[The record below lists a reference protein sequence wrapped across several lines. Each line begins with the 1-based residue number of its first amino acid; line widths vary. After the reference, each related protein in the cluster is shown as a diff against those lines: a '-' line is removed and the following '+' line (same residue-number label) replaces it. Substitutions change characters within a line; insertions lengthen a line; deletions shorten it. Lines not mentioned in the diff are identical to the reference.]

1 MQHYLF
7 IVKTFRLLREHEPWK
22 LALIFV
28 LTLLL
33 GVMSGFSIVMLI
45 PLLQLL
51 SIGAG
56 EEPEG
61 VALFIQNLAE
71 KSGISLTIGNIL
83 LVYMVLLTVSALL
96 QYRKSILDARYQQT
110 LIYTIRRSL
119 FRKIIMAD
127 WQLLNSRSKTNHLQV
142 LTREVPNL
150 ANYYFFY
157 LKLLTTVIMMTAY
170 TVYAMLV
177 SAGFTLII
185 IVFGALLFFLLRSF
199 LSRSFRLGQGYVDSY
214 NRLLKYIDDFWQ
226 TVKIAKVHSSED
238 YYFNRFDEASTS
250 LLNMEY
256 RMQRNWSLPQLIQRI
271 VGLIVLV
278 GIVWFGYRSG
288 SVPMA
293 SFVILILLFS
303 RIFPQLIAINTDIS
317 MIVSNVPSVKLVM
330 QLNDDLPEPGVAG
343 SGVHDAVELKKEIS
357 LEGVSFAYPDG
368 AMAADGRVAV
378 AGTMDAAASGDS
390 GATGGKIFD
399 RFGAVIRA
407 NAITGIVGQSGRG
420 KTTLID
426 LIAGLQKPSEGRI
439 LIDGSVLDDELLPRW
454 KAGLGY
460 LPQDPFFI
468 DGTLRENLVWDSGG
482 RPAKAGSALSSGG
495 RHGDA
500 SPVDGGG
507 RGDASPGNGSGS
519 RDSSHGHS
527 NAISDEEIWE
537 VLAQVNATHLVKRF
551 RKGLDAFIVNYH
563 TSFSGGECQR
573 LALARVLL
581 RNPSVLLLDE
591 ATSSLDPENE
601 TAIMEVLARLKERIT
616 IVFVTHRESV
626 VRWFDEVIK
635 I

>member
-1 MQHYLF
+1 MLSFVFRPHTMHKYLF

-22 LALIFV
+22 LALIFI
-28 LTLLL
+28 LTLLQ
-33 GVMSGFSIVMLI
+33 GVTSGFSIVLLI

-51 SIGAG
+51 SIGTSGA
-56 EEPEG
+56 EPEG
-61 VALFIQNLAE
+61 VALFIQNLAD
-71 KSGISLTIGNIL
+71 KAGISLTIGSVL
-83 LVYMVLLTVSALL
+83 VVYMVLLTLIALL

-110 LIYTIRRSL
+110 FIYTLRRSL

-127 WQLLNSRSKTNHLQV
+127 WQLLSMRSKTNHLQV

-157 LKLLTTVIMMTAY
+157 LKLLTTVIMTAAY
-170 TVYAMLV
+170 TLYAMLV
-177 SAGFTLII
+177 SVGFTLII
-185 IVFGALLFFLLRSF
+185 IAVGILVFFSLRTF

-250 LLNMEY
+250 LLDMEY

-271 VGLIVLV
+271 VGLVVLV

-288 SVPMA
+288 TVPMA

-303 RIFPQLIAINTDIS
+303 RIFPQLIAINTDIN
-317 MIVSNVPSVKLVM
+317 MIVSNVASVKLVM
-330 QLNDDLPEPGVAG
+330 QLNEDLPEPGARGERREV
-343 SGVHDAVELKKEIS
+343 SVEPRKKLKIS
-357 LEGVSFAYPDG
+357 IRLEAITFSYPDG
-368 AMAADGRVAV
+368 ERLFDGFSAEIK
-378 AGTMDAAASGDS
+378 AY
-390 GATGGKIFD
+390 
-399 RFGAVIRA
+399 
-407 NAITGIVGQSGRG
+407 AITGVVGQSGRG

-439 LIDGSVLDDELLPRW
+439 LIDGQVLVDAAGPVKETAGADGTATSGELLARW

-468 DGTLRENLVWDSGG
+468 DGTLRENLVWDS
-482 RPAKAGSALSSGG
+482 SG
-495 RHGDA
+495 
-500 SPVDGGG
+500 V
-507 RGDASPGNGSGS
+507 
-519 RDSSHGHS
+519 
-527 NAISDEEIWE
+527 SDEEIWE
-537 VLAQVNATHLVKRF
+537 VLEQVNAAHLVKRF
-551 RKGLDAFIVNYH
+551 RKGLDAFLVNYH

-581 RNPSVLLLDE
+581 RRPSVLLLDE

-601 TAIMEVLARLKERIT
+601 ATIMEVLALLKERIT

-626 VRWFDEVIK
+626 TRWFDEVIK

>member
-1 MQHYLF
+1 ML
-7 IVKTFRLLREHEPWK
+7 
-22 LALIFV
+22 
-28 LTLLL
+28 
-33 GVMSGFSIVMLI
+33 LI

-56 EEPEG
+56 EATEG
-61 VALFIQNLAE
+61 VALFIQNLADRA
-71 KSGISLTIGNIL
+71 GIELTVGSIL
-83 LVYMVLLTVSALL
+83 LVYMVLLTLTALL
-96 QYRKSILDARYQQT
+96 QYWKALLDARYQQT
-110 LIYTIRRSL
+110 FIYTLRRRL

-157 LKLLTTVIMMTAY
+157 LKLLTTLIMTAAY
-170 TVYAMLV
+170 TLYAMLV

-185 IVFGALLFFLLRSF
+185 IAVGIIVFFLLRRF
-199 LSRSFRLGQGYVDSY
+199 LMRSFRLGKGYVDSY

-256 RMQRNWSLPQLIQRI
+256 RMQKNWSVPQLIQRI
-271 VGLIVLV
+271 VGLAVLV

-288 SVPMA
+288 TIPMA

-303 RIFPQLIAINTDIS
+303 RIYPQLIAINTDVN
-317 MIVSNVPSVKLVM
+317 MIVSNVASVKLVM
-330 QLNDDLPEPGVAG
+330 QLDEDLPEPGATAG
-343 SGVHDAVELKKEIS
+343 GVHPSVALKKEIR
-357 LEGVSFAYPDG
+357 LEDITFAYPDG
-368 AMAADGRVAV
+368 E
-378 AGTMDAAASGDS
+378 
-390 GATGGKIFD
+390 KLFD

-426 LIAGLQKPSEGRI
+426 LIAGLQRPGAGKI
-439 LIDGSVLDDELLPRW
+439 FIDGVPLDEDLLPAWR
-454 KAGLGY
+454 AGLGY

-482 RPAKAGSALSSGG
+482 RPADENRAGASGG
-495 RHGDA
+495 RSGDN
-500 SPVDGGG
+500 DH
-507 RGDASPGNGSGS
+507 RGSISGV
-519 RDSSHGHS
+519 
-527 NAISDEEIWE
+527 SDEEIMA
-537 VLAQVNATHLVKRF
+537 VLEQVNAVHLVTRF
-551 RKGLDAFIVNYH
+551 RKGLDAFIVNYPFA
-563 TSFSGGECQR
+563 FSGGECQR

-581 RNPSVLLLDE
+581 RRPSVLLLDE
-591 ATSSLDPENE
+591 ATSSLDAENE
-601 TAIMEVLARLKERIT
+601 ATVMEVLAGLKKNIT

-626 VRWFDEVIK
+626 TRWFDEVIS

>member
-1 MQHYLF
+1 MGSYIF
-7 IVKTFRLLREHEPWK
+7 IVKTFRLLKEHKPWM
-22 LALIFV
+22 LVQIFL
-28 LTLLL
+28 LTLLQ

-51 SIGAG
+51 SIGSG
-56 EEPEG
+56 EGPDG
-61 VALFIQNLAE
+61 IALFIQNLAE
-71 KSGISLTIGNIL
+71 NAGISLTIGSIL
-83 LVYMVLLTVSALL
+83 LVYMVLLTISALL
-96 QYRKSILDARYQQT
+96 QYWKAILDARYQQT
-110 LIYTIRRSL
+110 FIYTLRRRL

-150 ANYYFFY
+150 ASYYFFY
-157 LKLLTTVIMMTAY
+157 LRLLTTMIMTAAY
-170 TVYAMLV
+170 TTYALLV
-177 SAGFTLII
+177 SAPFTLII
-185 IVFGALLFFLLRSF
+185 IAVGGLLFIILRRFLLK
-199 LSRSFRLGQGYVDSY
+199 SFRLGQGYVDSY
-214 NRLLKYIDDFWQ
+214 SRLLKYIDDFWQ

-238 YYFNRFDEASTS
+238 YYYNRFDEASTS
-250 LLNMEY
+250 LLDMEY

-271 VGLIVLV
+271 AGLIVLV

-303 RIFPQLIAINTDIS
+303 RIFPQLTAINTDIN

-330 QLNDDLPEPGVAG
+330 QLDDDLPDPAVRKSE
-343 SGVHDAVELKKEIS
+343 VHRALTLKEGIRLEDIS
-357 LEGVSFAYPDG
+357 FSWPDG
-368 AMAADGRVAV
+368 
-378 AGTMDAAASGDS
+378 
-390 GATGGKIFD
+390 GKLFERIS
-399 RFGAVIRA
+399 AVIRA
-407 NAITGIVGQSGRG
+407 HSITGIIGQSGVG

-426 LIAGLQKPSEGRI
+426 LIAGLQKPGGGRI
-439 LIDGSVLDDELLPRW
+439 LIDGKSLDEDLLPCW

-482 RPAKAGSALSSGG
+482 RGDHGQGDGSA
-495 RHGDA
+495 
-500 SPVDGGG
+500 VTQ
-507 RGDASPGNGSGS
+507 GSGS
-519 RDSSHGHS
+519 RGVQVRGG
-527 NAISDEEIWE
+527 AQLPISGGVTDEEIMS
-537 VLAQVNATHLVKRF
+537 VLEQVNAAHLVSRF
-551 RKGLDAFIVNYH
+551 RKGLDAFLVNYH

-581 RNPSVLLLDE
+581 RRPTVLLLDE
-591 ATSSLDPENE
+591 ATSSLDAENE
-601 TAIMEVLARLKERIT
+601 ATVMEVLAKLKVHIT

>member
-1 MQHYLF
+1 MRKYLF
-7 IVKTFRLLREHEPWK
+7 FISTFGLLRDHKPWK
-22 LALIFV
+22 LTLIFL

-33 GVMSGFSIVMLI
+33 GVTGGFSIVLLI

-56 EEPEG
+56 EATEG
-61 VALFIQNLAE
+61 VALFIQNLADRA
-71 KSGISLTIGNIL
+71 GIELTIGSIL
-83 LVYMVLLTVSALL
+83 LVYMVLLTLTALL
-96 QYRKSILDARYQQT
+96 QYWKALLDARYQQT
-110 LIYTIRRSL
+110 FIYTLRRRL

-157 LKLLTTVIMMTAY
+157 LKLLTTLIMTAAY
-170 TVYAMLV
+170 TLYAMLV

-185 IVFGALLFFLLRSF
+185 IAVGIIVFFLLRRF
-199 LSRSFRLGQGYVDSY
+199 LMRSFRLGKGYVDSY

-256 RMQRNWSLPQLIQRI
+256 RMQKNWSVPQLIQRI
-271 VGLIVLV
+271 VGLAVLV

-288 SVPMA
+288 TIPMA

-303 RIFPQLIAINTDIS
+303 RIYPQLIAINTDVN
-317 MIVSNVPSVKLVM
+317 MIVSNVASVKLVM
-330 QLNDDLPEPGVAG
+330 QLDEDLPEPGATAG
-343 SGVHDAVELKKEIS
+343 GVHPSVALKKEIR
-357 LEGVSFAYPDG
+357 LEDITFAYPDG
-368 AMAADGRVAV
+368 EKLFDGFR
-378 AGTMDAAASGDS
+378 
-390 GATGGKIFD
+390 
-399 RFGAVIRA
+399 AVIRA

-426 LIAGLQKPSEGRI
+426 LIAGLQRPGAGKI
-439 LIDGSVLDDELLPRW
+439 FIDGVPLDEDLLPAWR
-454 KAGLGY
+454 AGLGY

-468 DGTLRENLVWDSGG
+468 DGTLRENLVWDSAP
-482 RPAKAGSALSSGG
+482 RT
-495 RHGDA
+495 
-500 SPVDGGG
+500 GGG
-507 RGDASPGNGSGS
+507 VLPGKTGGGSEAGT
-519 RDSSHGHS
+519 G
-527 NAISDEEIWE
+527 IGDEEIMA
-537 VLAQVNATHLVKRF
+537 VLEQVNAAQLVKRF
-551 RKGLDAFIVNYH
+551 RKGLDAFVVNYH
-563 TSFSGGECQR
+563 TAFSGGECQR

-581 RNPSVLLLDE
+581 RRPSVLLLDE
-591 ATSSLDPENE
+591 ATSSLDAENE
-601 TAIMEVLARLKERIT
+601 ATVMEVLARLKDRVT

-626 VRWFDEVIK
+626 TRWFDEVIK